1 MMDSLHTL
9 NAPRIPDRPLQPVDD
24 ALLDEN
30 EYRDAER
37 QAEEET
43 AELVGIKANELR
55 ATDPSLLA
63 DAIDNL
69 DADGLNALACLLNAS
84 ADPALQAW
92 IRGRFLELAA
102 DDVKPVDVEDVLR
115 RWHP

>member
-1 MMDSLHTL
+1 MSFDSCLDHG
-9 NAPRIPDRPLQPVDD
+9 PLTHPQPEVDD
-24 ALLDEN
+24 ELLDDH
-30 EYRDAER
+30 EYEDACR

-43 AELVGIKANELR
+43 AELVATEAARLKAEQS
-55 ATDPSLLA
+55 DLLA

-69 DADGLNALACLLNAS
+69 DADGQAALACLLNAS
-84 ADPALQAW
+84 KDPALQAW

-102 DDVKPVDVEDVLR
+102 DEVKSIDVEDVLR